1 MTRAFRLDVWLP
13 PVVALGVLVLA
24 WQLVAVHEPAH
35 AVATVPETFFE
46 LAHHP
51 GLYWRSSVVTLQEI
65 GVGLGASFVVAF
77 ALAVAMVHV
86 EIVERALMP
95 LAVALNVTPVIAYA
109 PGLVL
114 LLGFGIAPRYVVTAI
129 VVFFPFLVNSLV
141 GLRSVDASALDLLR
155 TLHASR
161 REVLWR
167 LRLPSS
173 LPYLFAAARICL
185 PLSVVGAV
193 VAEFTT
199 SGSNAGLGSV
209 ISSANQQLDVPAIY
223 AAIIV
228 LAALG
233 LVLTLV
239 VVLLERRV
247 LAWHPAGSRP
257 R

>member
-1 MTRAFRLDVWLP
+1 MIRRLRVGVWLP
-13 PVVALGVLVLA
+13 PLVVLGILVGVWQVVAL
-24 WQLVAVHEPAH
+24 HEPPH
-35 AVATVPETFFE
+35 AVATVPATLSE
-46 LAHHP
+46 LAHNP
-51 GLYWRSSVVTLQEI
+51 GMFWRNTLVTLQEVA
-65 GVGLGASFVVAF
+65 VGLATSFVVAF
-77 ALAVAMVHV
+77 ALAVAMVHLEV
-86 EIVERALMP
+86 VERAVMP

-109 PGLVL
+109 PGLVF
-114 LLGFGIAPRYVVTAI
+114 LLGFGIGPRYVVTAI

-141 GLRSVDASALDLLR
+141 GLRSVDPRALDLFR

-161 REVLWR
+161 REVLLR

-173 LPYLFAAARICL
+173 LPFLFAAARICL

-209 ISSANQQLDVPAIY
+209 IASANQQLEVPVIY
-223 AAIIV
+223 ASVIV

-233 LVLTLV
+233 LVLTLAV
-239 VVLLERRV
+239 TLVERRV
-247 LAWHPAGSRP
+247 LAWHPAGSGP

>member
-1 MTRAFRLDVWLP
+1 MRGGLRLTTWLP
-13 PVVALGVLVLA
+13 PLAAAALLVAA
-24 WQLVAVHEPAH
+24 WQLVATHEPPH
-35 AVATVPETFFE
+35 TVATVPATLDALGHE
-46 LAHHP
+46 P
-51 GLYWRSSVVTLQEI
+51 GMFWSNTLVTLQEVA
-65 GVGLGASFVVAF
+65 VGLASSFVVAF

-86 EIVERALMP
+86 EVVERAVMP

-109 PGLVL
+109 PGLVF

-141 GLRSVDASALDLLR
+141 GLRSVDPRALDLLR

-161 REVLWR
+161 WEVLVR

-173 LPYLFAAARICL
+173 LPFVFAAARICL

-209 ISSANQQLDVPAIY
+209 IAAANQQLEVPVIY
-223 AAIIV
+223 ASIIV

-233 LVLTLV
+233 LVLTLAV
-239 VVLLERRV
+239 SILERRV
-247 LAWHPAGSRP
+247 LTWHPSGARP